1 MAAWIAFGSFANAQ
15 NLNNNNSFELISN
28 GTFDNSLTGWVKNA
42 PRSVPFAIQ
51 RQSDGNPTAGMANR
65 KSLQHTLKQDILMP
79 LSQAAGAGVRTFATR
94 FRIAPDAPCS
104 VRCVLDLTDSTG
116 SSHTVLAERVI
127 RSGGAWADVRGTI
140 PVNWNGT
147 LAAAWVSF
155 EVGQKWETEF
165 PDFTL
170 DDVSIE
176 SDTDADGL
184 ADSEETITNPLLAD
198 TDGDALPD
206 LWETQNQLDP
216 AGANDANMDSDLDG
230 FTNFQEFWAATDPQ
244 DAQSYPGRA
253 ANPNLNEKG
262 RAILTYL
269 ALLPSIGK
277 TVVGQHIS
285 YPDEFE
291 PFVNGLSAS
300 TGYSPGLVE
309 FQYDDNANPFQIA
322 TVNPL
327 ALDWAEKGGLLAIK
341 FNPPNPWTGGAQ
353 AARTQEEHGLVDISA
368 LLDPASS
375 SPENYP
381 ANLAAN
387 SIFMGWLDEVANGLD
402 ELQSKDVVV
411 LYRTCAEMNGSWFWW
426 GKRPQGHYQ
435 MLWRFMFNY
444 FTQTKRLNNLIW
456 VWEGDA
462 SIHPVLSS
470 DYFFPGTD
478 VVDVMGHNFYS
489 DTWEQPFAIEQLYR
503 EYGKVYA
510 FPQAGP
516 RDQRD
521 GTFDNALYADAI
533 TERFPRSSWFG
544 VWNSFTSGTK
554 IYQHVAIVDNENVIG
569 LMQHARSLSRDEIDW
584 TETEASAPT
593 PPAVEPPPPVVEIPP
608 AVDPTAPVE
617 EPAPPVVSVPPVT
630 DPATPPEPSPVAEP
644 PAPSELAPTVEPPAT
659 VPVPVAEVPPT
670 TPPRPGVAPS
680 ITLHPQSQAV
690 RAGSDVI
697 FQVNASGTPP
707 LRFQWRKNGVDSP
720 GANTASLLLANAQPA
735 DAGDYSAFVLNAIGS
750 AQSVTATLQVLTPPR
765 LSLQPDSQTVRAG
778 NDVMLSVSAAEAEP
792 LSYLWRFEDNALADS
807 AQIHGS
813 ATPELRLRN
822 VGGEH
827 AGEYSVSV
835 SGPGGTTES
844 LAARIEVR
852 AALHPQTLVRIENG
866 KVKIRVFDASG
877 GFITADDFQ
886 WLEVSA
892 SPDLKTW
899 TKLAAALIWEN
910 GQPEIAAGTIHN
922 QGFRFFRVHEKP

>member
-1 MAAWIAFGSFANAQ
+1 MWVAAWIAFGNFATAQ
-15 NLNNNNSFELISN
+15 NLINNNSFELISN

-42 PRSVPFAIQ
+42 PGSVPFAIR

-65 KSLQHTLKQDILMP
+65 KNLQHTLKQNILTP
-79 LSQAAGAGVRTFATR
+79 LSQAADAGVRTFTTR

-116 SSHTVLAERVI
+116 STHTILAERVI
-127 RSGGAWADVRGTI
+127 RSGGAWTEVRGTI
-140 PVNWNGT
+140 SVNWNGT
-147 LAAAWVSF
+147 LTAAWVSF
-155 EVGQKWETEF
+155 EVGQKWENDY

-184 ADSEETITNPLLAD
+184 TDSKETITNPLLAD
-198 TDGDALPD
+198 TDGDGLPD
-206 LWETQNQLDP
+206 LWEMRNQLDP
-216 AGANDANMDSDLDG
+216 VGANDANVDSDLDG
-230 FTNFQEFWAATDPQ
+230 FTNSQEFWAATDPQ
-244 DAQSYPGRA
+244 DEQSYPGRP

-269 ALLPSIGK
+269 ALLPSLGK

-327 ALDWAEKGGLLAIK
+327 ALDWAENGGLLAIK

-353 AARTQEEHGLVDISA
+353 AARTQEEHGPVDIPA

-411 LYRTCAEMNGSWFWW
+411 LYRTCAEMNGGWFWW

-435 MLWRFMFNY
+435 MLWRFMFDY
-444 FTQTKRLNNLIW
+444 FTQTKKLNNLIW

-462 SIHPVLSS
+462 GIHPVLSS

-554 IYQHVAIVDNENVIG
+554 IYQHVAIVDNENAIG
-569 LMQHARSLSRDEIDW
+569 LMRHARSLTRDEIDW
-584 TETEASAPT
+584 TETVASASTPPVVEN
-593 PPAVEPPPPVVEIPP
+593 PPAVEL
-608 AVDPTAPVE
+608 TTPVE
-617 EPAPPVVSVPPVT
+617 EPTPPIVSVPPVT
-630 DPATPPEPSPVAEP
+630 DPATLPAPGPVAEP
-644 PAPSELAPTVEPPAT
+644 PAPSELPPIVEPPVT
-659 VPVPVAEVPPT
+659 EPKPVGE
-670 TPPRPGVAPS
+670 
-680 ITLHPQSQAV
+680 H
-690 RAGSDVI
+690 
-697 FQVNASGTPP
+697 
-707 LRFQWRKNGVDSP
+707 
-720 GANTASLLLANAQPA
+720 
-735 DAGDYSAFVLNAIGS
+735 
-750 AQSVTATLQVLTPPR
+750 
-765 LSLQPDSQTVRAG
+765 
-778 NDVMLSVSAAEAEP
+778 
-792 LSYLWRFEDNALADS
+792 
-807 AQIHGS
+807 S
-813 ATPELRLRN
+813 ATI
-822 VGGEH
+822 
-827 AGEYSVSV
+827 
-835 SGPGGTTES
+835 SGPGGTTDS
-844 LAARIEVR
+844 LPARIEVNS
-852 AALHPQTLVRIENG
+852 ALQPQMLVRIENG
-866 KVKIRVFDASG
+866 KVKIRVIDASG
-877 GFITADDFQ
+877 SYIAAEDLQ

-899 TKLAAALIWEN
+899 TKLGAALMWNN
-910 GQPEIAAGTIHN
+910 GQVEMAADAIQN
-922 QGFRFFRVHEKP
+922 RGFRFFRIHEKR